1 MKNFLITCLLI
12 FFSVHIFAQTISGG
26 VKKSNGEALPFT
38 NVVLYFSSDS
48 TKLYGG
54 TITDFN
60 GNYEIKN
67 VKNGSY
73 FLSVSAVGIKNVSEK
88 ITVSD
93 TSKIV
98 KNFTVEEDLTELSE
112 VEIKDYR
119 TKNFTDHKEFTF
131 SKQQIESAYNAQE
144 LMKNVSGIKLDPQSE
159 TLKSTKKGDVKILI
173 NGISATDNDLK
184 QLSADKIAKVEFYT
198 IPPARYAESGSVLNV
213 ITKELTNGISGGV
226 QLSHAFTTGF
236 GNDMV
241 YFNAVKGN
249 SKFSLSYV
257 FNLRD
262 YKDRFSDINFD
273 YNIGGEQY
281 RYNQHRH
288 DKFGYTVNQPVLKYT
303 FSKPKNIVFQAT
315 FTPEYNTRFSDAND
329 DVEFFKG
336 DSKVLGNTL
345 SNSDEKTFGPSLD
358 LYLSKNLTEN
368 QEISVNVVGTY
379 YDLTENEKENGV
391 NIADNSSIISDDM
404 HLTND
409 KKSLIGELAYK
420 VDFAENYAFSTGY
433 KGTFAKSD
441 FEISNI
447 LSDYT
452 KYGYKSYNEN
462 DYFYGELSGGAGDNF
477 SFRASAGG
485 TFVRNENDDNNYKKW
500 LFTPQLVLSYDISET
515 QNLTM
520 EFKSKPKI
528 PSISQLGNNAELV
541 IPNVLRTGNPEL
553 KTAEFYEANLEYT
566 LSSDMF
572 DLDFQVYYEH
582 EHNAF
587 SSYYTQNKYDGE
599 DYIFSVSQNA
609 KFFKDYG
616 LYYDIS
622 YYPFENIDIT
632 LNIFG
637 YLEKQELKSDII
649 GNHSRFYAPFYY
661 DIEYSVGN
669 FEINY
674 SGNIPGK
681 QISGSWI
688 STDENASHLFMSYTF
703 DNNIKLS
710 AGCYWMFTKSK
721 YESETLSSSLLNST
735 VNTHIDDNK
744 SMFVLGFAWNFSKG
758 KAINVKQKLQNK
770 DNDKG
775 SFLKK

>member
-1 MKNFLITCLLI
+1 MKSILITFLFLTL
-12 FFSVHIFAQTISGG
+12 FSAATFAQTISGG
-26 VKKSNGEALPFT
+26 VKKSNGEALPFA
-38 NVVLYFSSDS
+38 NVTLYFSSDS

-60 GNYEIKN
+60 GGYEIKN
-67 VKNGSY
+67 IKNGSY
-73 FLSVSAVGIKNVSEK
+73 FLSISAVGIKNISEK
-88 ITVSD
+88 ITISD

-112 VEIKDYR
+112 IEIKDYR

-144 LMKNVSGIKLDPQSE
+144 LMKNVSGIKLDQLSGN
-159 TLKSTKKGDVKILI
+159 LKSTKKGDVKILI

-184 QLSADKIAKVEFYT
+184 QLSADKIAKVEFYS
-198 IPPARYAESGSVLNV
+198 IPPARYAEAGSVLNV
-213 ITKELTNGISGGV
+213 VTKELTNGISGGV
-226 QLSHAFTTGF
+226 SLSHAFTTGF
-236 GNDMV
+236 GNDQI

-249 SKFSLSYV
+249 SQFSFYYV

-262 YKDRFSDINFD
+262 YKDRFSDTKYD
-273 YNIGGEQY
+273 YEIGNKQY
-281 RYNQHRH
+281 HYNQNQH
-288 DKFGYTVNQPVLKYT
+288 DKFGYTVNKPVLKYT

-315 FTPEYNTRFSDAND
+315 FTPEYNTRFSDANS
-329 DVEFFKG
+329 DVEFFQS
-336 DSKVLGNTL
+336 DNRIFGNTV

-358 LYLSKNLTEN
+358 LYMSKNITEN
-368 QEISVNVVGTY
+368 QEISVDVVGTY
-379 YDLTENEKENGV
+379 YDLTQNEKENGV
-391 NIADNSSIISDDM
+391 NIDDNSSIISDNM
-404 HLTND
+404 RLTNN

-420 VDFAENYAFSTGY
+420 IDFAENYAFSTGY
-433 KGTFAKSD
+433 KGAFANSD

-462 DYFYGELSGGAGDNF
+462 DYFYGELSGGLGDNF

-485 TFVRNENDDNNYKKW
+485 TFVRNENDDEKYKKW
-500 LFTPQLVLSYDISET
+500 LFTPQLVFSYDISET

-520 EFKSKPKI
+520 EFKSKPEI
-528 PSISQLGNNAELV
+528 PSISKLSNNAELL

-553 KTAEFYEANLEYT
+553 KTAEFYEADLEYT
-566 LSSDMF
+566 FSSDMF
-572 DLDFQVYYEH
+572 DLDFQFYYEH
-582 EHNAF
+582 EHNSF
-587 SSYYTQNKYDGE
+587 SSYYMQNKYNGE

-609 KFFKDYG
+609 KYFKDYG

-622 YYPFENIDIT
+622 YYPFENIDLT
-632 LNIFG
+632 LNIYG
-637 YLEKQELKSDII
+637 YLEQQELKSGII
-649 GNHSRFYAPFYY
+649 GNHSRFYAPFSYY
-661 DIEYSVGN
+661 IEYSVGN

-674 SGNIPGK
+674 SGNIPSK

-688 STDENASHLFMSYTF
+688 SLDENASHLFMSYTF
-703 DNNIKLS
+703 ENNIKLS
-710 AGCYWMFTKSK
+710 AGCYWLFTKSK
-721 YESETLSSSLLNST
+721 YESETLPSSLLNCK

-775 SFLKK
+775 SF